1 MSYRIVFSLL
11 KPRSQNT
18 QCASFWSW
26 YRFEVSL
33 SGLTAV
39 FGRKPRTRSDI
50 THFRPLSFTLSKHC
64 AKRQNTVGS
73 LTFPA
78 FKSYL
83 VHKRGQGVCTRMLPH
98 TRAREHY
105 FQTYQIL
112 ALMRSVTPINTS
124 TWGQELLLHYLYT
137 RFPFKTHCSTF
148 SDHPTQL
155 SRDVWLLWN
164 SWLCGGWCEG
174 LLPLFEQLAKL
185 IALWIL
191 VLCRHW

>member
-148 SDHPTQL
+148 SDHPNAAL
-155 SRDVWLLWN
+155 ARRLVVV
-164 SWLCGGWCEG
+164 
-174 LLPLFEQLAKL
+174 EQLTVRRVVRGTATSFRAVSKTDSSL
-185 IALWIL
+185 NFGA
-191 VLCRHW
+191 V